1 MSKGAFR
8 SCVVLTSTSITSANT
23 LALAAAK
30 KVTNTTEIDD
40 KIWFAKLDARPE
52 LPDDIRQL
60 ARAQV
65 S

>member
-1 MSKGAFR
+1 VSKGAFH
-8 SCVVLTSTSITSANT
+8 SCVVLTSTAITSANT

>member
-1 MSKGAFR
+1 MLAS
-8 SCVVLTSTSITSANT
+8 TSTSIAPVNT
-23 LALAAAK
+23 LALSAAK

-40 KIWFAKLDARPE
+40 KIWFAKLNARPE

-60 ARAQV
+60 ALAQE